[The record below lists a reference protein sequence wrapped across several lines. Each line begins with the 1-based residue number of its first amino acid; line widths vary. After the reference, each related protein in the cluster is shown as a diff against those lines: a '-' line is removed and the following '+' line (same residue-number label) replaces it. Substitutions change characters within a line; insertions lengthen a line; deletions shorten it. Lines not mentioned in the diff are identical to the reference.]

1 MPRVLNTIHTT
12 RGRLVCRIWNA
23 ALDKMY
29 KDNEAKAPFDRYTI
43 AFKAQRD
50 DRTTYYPY
58 LTCSENPTHPQ
69 GFGQWGESR
78 KFMTG
83 KHLGKRVSFD
93 SLPPQVQAY
102 ILQNI

>member
-1 MPRVLNTIHTT
+1 
-12 RGRLVCRIWNA
+12 
-23 ALDKMY
+23 MY
-29 KDNEAKAPFDRYTI
+29 KDNQNSAPFDKYTI
-43 AFKAQRD
+43 AFKAQRS

-58 LTCSENPTHPQ
+58 LACSENPTQ
-69 GFGQWGESR
+69 GFGQHNESHT
-78 KFMTG
+78 FMTG

>member
-1 MPRVLNTIHTT
+1 MPRVLNTISHPT

-29 KDNEAKAPFDRYTI
+29 KDDKAPFDKYTI
-43 AFKAQRD
+43 AFKAQRLD
-50 DRTTYYPY
+50 QVTYYPY
-58 LTCSENPTHPQ
+58 LACSENPTHPQ

-78 KFMTG
+78 VFMTG

-93 SLPPQVQAY
+93 SLPPAVQAF